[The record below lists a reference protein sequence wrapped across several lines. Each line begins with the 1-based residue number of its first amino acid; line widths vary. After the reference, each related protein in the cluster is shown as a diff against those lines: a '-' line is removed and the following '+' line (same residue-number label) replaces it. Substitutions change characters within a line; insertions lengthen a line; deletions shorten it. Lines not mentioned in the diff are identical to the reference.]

1 MPSTPL
7 KLWIGPLIAL
17 AGLLS
22 YFTYFV
28 RFPSFRDSAW
38 LNLVLVGLGLGL
50 SILALGQR
58 GGEGFGKG
66 SKGLAWGALLVSGLS
81 AGLLFLYV
89 FGLSKQMPDVSDR
102 TLALARVPALTL
114 QDQQA
119 QDYALG
125 TPTDKGRIITFYRGH
140 W

>member
-1 MPSTPL
+1 MPCTPL
-7 KLWIGPLIAL
+7 KLWIGPLIAI

-50 SILALGQR
+50 SIGALGQR
-58 GGEGFGKG
+58 GGEEFSKG

-81 AGLLFLYV
+81 AGLLFFYV
-89 FGLSKQMPDVSDR
+89 FGLSKQMPEVRDE
-102 TLALARVPALTL
+102 TLALASVPAVTL
-114 QDQQA
+114 QDQHAQA
-119 QDYALG
+119 YALG
-125 TPTDKGRIITFYRGH
+125 TSMGKGRIITFYRGH